1 MAQNKNPFA
10 RGGKG
15 GAYGDYA
22 KKTYALLMTKEWT
35 SYVDIHKATYPD
47 VPIPKQGISHIKRK
61 GKGCYGELK
70 KAVGDIKDLI
80 EAKCPNT
87 IKEEGR
93 KNKRFCYV
101 GDDNDPLEDL
111 RNAVTI
117 KDLKV
122 YAEFCQDSAGFIPIE
137 WLKHF
142 FKNTYDWL
150 NIRDTKDRGEQIVVA
165 DVNRGLH
172 NIELLP
178 LFYDAIK
185 EKKVVRFQYHHFLF
199 SEPRQVTMHP
209 HFLKEY
215 NGRWHIYG
223 KTSDL
228 DNKLDNELD
237 IAHAALDRI
246 KKHNGEWIETVPD
259 IVYESAPSGYYIE
272 RFKHVVGLTSFPDQ
286 VPCCVHVR
294 AKNKIMYGL
303 TRTKPLHHTQ
313 QEIIPFNGEF
323 AEFTLNVE
331 LNNEFFG
338 RILQMGEGLEITEP
352 EEARHLIKSKVEE
365 LSKIYSV

>member
-1 MAQNKNPFA
+1 MAQNKNPFE
-10 RGGKG
+10 RGGEG
-15 GAYGDYA
+15 GAYGAYA
-22 KKTYALLMTKEWT
+22 KKTYKLLMTKEWT
-35 SYVDIHKATYPD
+35 SYVDIHKETYPD
-47 VPIPKQGISHIKRK
+47 EPISKQGISHVEHYCEFR
-61 GKGCYGELK
+61 
-70 KAVGDIKDLI
+70 KAVRDIRNLV

-87 IKEEGR
+87 IKDEGR
-93 KNKRFCYV
+93 KNKRFRYV

-150 NIRDTKDRGEQIVVA
+150 NIRDTKDRGEQIVEA

-199 SEPRQVTMHP
+199 SEPIQVTMHP

-246 KKHNGEWIETVPD
+246 KKHNDKWIEPVPD
-259 IVYESAPSGYYIE
+259 IVYESAPLGYYIE
-272 RFKHVVGLTSFPDQ
+272 RFKHVVGLTSFPNQ
-286 VPCCVHVR
+286 LPCCVHVR

>member
-10 RGGKG
+10 RGGV
-15 GAYGDYA
+15 YGKYA
-22 KKTYALLMTKEWT
+22 RKTYDLLMTKEWI
-35 SYVDIHKATYPD
+35 SNEIIHNKTYPD
-47 VPIPKQGISHIKRK
+47 EPIPKRGISQTEHYSQFKQ
-61 GKGCYGELK
+61 
-70 KAVGDIKDLI
+70 AVSGIKDLI
-80 EAKCPNT
+80 EAKCPDT
-87 IKEEGR
+87 IESEGSNR
-93 KNKRFCYV
+93 KKRFRYV

-117 KDLKV
+117 KNLKV

-150 NIRDTKDRGEQIVVA
+150 NIRDTKDRGEQIVEA

-199 SEPRQVTMHP
+199 SEPKQVTMHP

-215 NGRWHIYG
+215 NGRWHIFG

-246 KKHNGEWIETVPD
+246 KKHNGEWIEPVPD
-259 IVYESAPSGYYIE
+259 IVYESAPPNGYYSK
-272 RFKHVVGLTSFPDQ
+272 RFEHVVGLTSFPDQ
-286 VPCCVHVR
+286 LPCCVHVR

>member
-1 MAQNKNPFA
+1 MAQDKNPFE
-10 RGGKG
+10 RG

-22 KKTYALLMTKEWT
+22 KKIYELLKKKEWM
-35 SYVDIHKATYPD
+35 SNESIHKATYPD
-47 VPIPKQGISHIKRK
+47 DEDKPKKPIPKQGISHMA
-61 GKGCYGELK
+61 CYGELK
-70 KAVGDIKDLI
+70 KAVRDIRNLV
-80 EAKCPNT
+80 EAKCPDT
-87 IKEEGR
+87 IESEGS
-93 KNKRFCYV
+93 KKKRFRYV

-111 RNAVTI
+111 LNAVTI

-122 YAEFCQDSAGFIPIE
+122 YAEFCQDSAGFIPVE

-199 SEPRQVTMHP
+199 SEPIQVTMHP

-215 NGRWHIYG
+215 NGRWHIFG

-246 KKHNGEWIETVPD
+246 EKHNDKWIEPIPN
-259 IVYESAPSGYYIE
+259 IVYESAPPGYYIK
-272 RFKHVVGLTSFPDQ
+272 RFEHVVGLTSFPDQ
-286 VPCCVHVR
+286 LPCCVHVR
-294 AKNKIMYGL
+294 TKNKIMYGL

-313 QEIIPFNGEF
+313 KEIIPFNGEF

-331 LNNEFFG
+331 LNNEFFS

-352 EEARHLIKSKVEE
+352 KEARHLIKSKVEE